1 MHSDASSISLATRVV
16 TRLSDTWNA
25 ATVARA
31 STDCKLGQLQFCFIE
46 ARDIIGLTAS
56 RSDALKRHEKVH
68 SEPKRSALGR
78 GARACLSC
86 AASRTKCS
94 GQTPCSTCERRSL
107 ECEYPAAGKSRPE
120 NLTSTPE
127 EASNGSSA
135 EHMVASP
142 HGSIMSWSNASQ
154 SPVASKGLDIGYRP
168 VVGDKAGVGEHTLN
182 PKSGAEIRYNGHS
195 AQNGHLFNNPIS
207 PLRAQLHVPESQSP
221 MNISSLISENQTIFS
236 SNNPPLPSSPSFQ
249 NTAVSQPP
257 NTQND
262 YHGPTQATEPW
273 YQNGFSS
280 INWLSDAWTPDFPME
295 DRDAG
300 IEPFDQRPSHLL
312 GDAPGIGAVSCAM
325 TYENAALHMSSPQE
339 RSSPHSYPPPIGNQG
354 AERSQSTPS
363 AGHFYIDGD
372 GARLPRVRKAPYR
385 TESFAPTHNHENA
398 MHGDGFIFPEV
409 NEPLENS
416 TPNIKELP
424 HTTYNEILRIE
435 ADDDARP
442 DGLVLIQAKLLNII
456 GISYGG
462 DTRLKR
468 FVSAYQSDFNYFC
481 SSEWAS
487 PTSPTG
493 SDLSGNLATA
503 SNGWKIWYEEES
515 RRRTGYCIWMLDCM
529 SSFHFGA
536 RSVLTLEDARVPLP
550 CQEVLW
556 EAESALD
563 WQQLYGASTPNPSL
577 HAAIQLAYVEKHL
590 QSSMG
595 EFSRILCIHALFRR
609 THEVAAFFQQPL
621 TLWSPKAEK
630 QSISII
636 EKSMPVWLPG
646 ISTYAKWRNSACDVL
661 DILHWHANS
670 VIGVASGMEHPTVL
684 HLHLARVVLL
694 TPLSHIV
701 GLASFRAGEA
711 IPASDAELASMQ
723 DYVRRWA
730 QEDQGAILACTP
742 LLGRRVLRA
751 AGVFLATLAMWAYGT
766 FATYT
771 PALKDEEPPEDEDD
785 VDVIVSNVNA
795 VGSAGG

>member
-120 NLTSTPE
+120 NVTSTPE

-142 HGSIMSWSNASQ
+142 HGSIMSWSNVSQ
-154 SPVASKGLDIGYRP
+154 PPAAAKGPDIGYRP
-168 VVGDKAGVGEHTLN
+168 AVGDQAGVNEHTLN
-182 PKSGAEIRYNGHS
+182 PQSGAEIRYNGHS
-195 AQNGHLFNNPIS
+195 AQNGHSFDNPIS
-207 PLRAQLHVPESQSP
+207 PSRAQLHVAESQSP

-312 GDAPGIGAVSCAM
+312 VNAPGIGAASCTM
-325 TYENAALHMSSPQE
+325 IYENAGLHVSSPQE

-354 AERSQSTPS
+354 TESSQSTPS
-363 AGHFYIDGD
+363 AGHFYVDGD
-372 GARLPRVRKAPYR
+372 GARLPRVRKAPYT
-385 TESFAPTHNHENA
+385 TESFAPAYHHENA
-398 MHGDGFIFPEV
+398 MHGDGFIFPEL

-424 HTTYNEILRIE
+424 HTTYNEILRVFKQTCIISTHYPPF
-435 ADDDARP
+435 ARESFP
-442 DGLVLIQAKLLNII
+442 PIGIFSQLVFLYMDNFQPILPFLHHPTLDLSTMHWLLVLALASI
-456 GISYGG
+456 GSHYMESEDNDIFIVAMHEF
-462 DTRLKR
+462 TRR
-468 FVSAYQSDFNYFC
+468 
-481 SSEWAS
+481 
-487 PTSPTG
+487 
-493 SDLSGNLATA
+493 
-503 SNGWKIWYEEES
+503 
-515 RRRTGYCIWMLDCM
+515 
-529 SSFHFGA
+529 
-536 RSVLTLEDARVPLP
+536 
-550 CQEVLW
+550 
-556 EAESALD
+556 
-563 WQQLYGASTPNPSL
+563 
-577 HAAIQLAYVEKHL
+577 AIQTVV
-590 QSSMG
+590 SSN
-595 EFSRILCIHALFRR
+595 C
-609 THEVAAFFQQPL
+609 
-621 TLWSPKAEK
+621 
-630 QSISII
+630 
-636 EKSMPVWLPG
+636 
-646 ISTYAKWRNSACDVL
+646 
-661 DILHWHANS
+661 
-670 VIGVASGMEHPTVL
+670 
-684 HLHLARVVLL
+684 
-694 TPLSHIV
+694 
-701 GLASFRAGEA
+701 
-711 IPASDAELASMQ
+711 
-723 DYVRRWA
+723 
-730 QEDQGAILACTP
+730 
-742 LLGRRVLRA
+742 
-751 AGVFLATLAMWAYGT
+751 
-766 FATYT
+766 
-771 PALKDEEPPEDEDD
+771 
-785 VDVIVSNVNA
+785 
-795 VGSAGG
+795 